1 MVFLCTSFFLYLNW
15 NIGFSW
21 VLELLTFKLDITLLA
36 PEFSGL

>member
-1 MVFLCTSFFLYLNW
+1 MVFLCTSFSLYLNW

-21 VLELLTFKLDITLLA
+21 VLELLTVKLDVTPLA